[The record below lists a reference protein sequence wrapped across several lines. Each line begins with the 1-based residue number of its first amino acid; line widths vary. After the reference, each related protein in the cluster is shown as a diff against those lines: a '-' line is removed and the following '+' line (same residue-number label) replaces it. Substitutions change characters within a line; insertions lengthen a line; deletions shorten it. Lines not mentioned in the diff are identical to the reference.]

1 MLFMAATLPG
11 RRRVHTGHTG
21 DMGVVLTLV
30 QVGPIGKL
38 LREVW
43 SSALLRDSSLH
54 LRLFVIVLQ
63 LFCGAM
69 VADGRVL
76 CIRSDGSQRVEAVA
90 DIGSCDCE
98 STPNADDALLTDRG
112 CEDVSPG
119 AERAA
124 EKRNTVERQALSVDL
139 QPLPPILVD
148 LLPAPS
154 YRRFCKT
161 QTDVSVANDP
171 AHASLSSIVLL
182 I

>member
-1 MLFMAATLPG
+1 M
-11 RRRVHTGHTG
+11 
-21 DMGVVLTLV
+21 
-30 QVGPIGKL
+30 
-38 LREVW
+38 REVW
-43 SSALLRDSSLH
+43 SSALLRDLSLH

-63 LFCGAM
+63 LLCGAM

-90 DIGSCDCE
+90 DLGSCNCE
-98 STPNADDALLTDRG
+98 STPDADDALLTDRG

-124 EKRNTVERQALSVDL
+124 EKMRNTAERQALSVDL